1 MKLKNMNSSYF
12 GTKSSTLEAFGL
24 IAPFTAYP
32 AELIEKKKKKLYC
45 KLTTQV

>member
-1 MKLKNMNSSYF
+1 MELKNMNGSYF

-32 AELIEKKKKKLYC
+32 AELIDKKSYIAS
-45 KLTTQV
+45 